1 MVARGIESWKSGYEK
16 FRKSPYSSA
25 DWKPSAVAHVERSRL
40 NGAGKNIGNLER
52 DVCATYQNALMW
64 AITGNEAH
72 AEAVVEIINAWS
84 DTFKTLYCQRGEDVP
99 FEPYNDISGR
109 FPASTI
115 STSGRGKLRSIFE
128 QVYNHYAFRVNGIPP
143 EKYKYT
149 KAAADKLRPEG
160 AGFNADNA
168 GFGTLFFSLKQEN
181 NLVDEHRPTQ

>member
-1 MVARGIESWKSGYEK
+1 MIRSLYTKIFMCALLLILSLCVEAQVLKLEKPKAYHPAPFTHPGLLHSSADLQRMRDMVARGIESWKSGYEK

-84 DTFKTLYCQRGEDVP
+84 DTFKTLYCQ
-99 FEPYNDISGR
+99 
-109 FPASTI
+109 
-115 STSGRGKLRSIFE
+115 
-128 QVYNHYAFRVNGIPP
+128 
-143 EKYKYT
+143 
-149 KAAADKLRPEG
+149 
-160 AGFNADNA
+160 
-168 GFGTLFFSLKQEN
+168 
-181 NLVDEHRPTQ
+181 